1 MKWSNVM
8 LFILLL
14 ITACKSESDETL
26 KVTGTVNNFDK
37 LEELFPGSVK
47 NGSITL
53 FLYEV
58 PISNDAQLVQLDSV
72 TVTAKNNN
80 YTLKGKTNTTGMYD
94 IAINQD
100 GPVIPVINDENN
112 IKVNIDFSNKE
123 RFYSLSGSTAS
134 QQLQDFI
141 VDYSK
146 RGTSINSA
154 LIIIDSLKK
163 LNADDSSLIIATNNK
178 NKALDE
184 LNLFLKKTLSSV
196 SQGTVASFVLG
207 RSAQTLPSSDFQTE
221 MNKLSQ
227 KFPQDPSLQAIR
239 NQYNLQA
246 AEMQRQQQ
254 QRPTSWV
261 GKKAPEFSMPDAN
274 GNEIALSSFK
284 GKYVLVD
291 FWASWC
297 GPCRRENP
305 NLVAAFNQFKS
316 KNFTILGVSLDKTK
330 QDWQEAIKEDGLNWT
345 HISDLAY
352 WNSKAVPTFGF
363 DGIPY
368 NVLIDPQGIIIA
380 ERLRGP
386 DLADKL
392 NEVLK

>member
-1 MKWSNVM
+1 MKWSNLM
-8 LFILLL
+8 LFVLLL
-14 ITACKSESDETL
+14 LTACKSESVKTL
-26 KVTGTVNNFDK
+26 KVSGTVNNFDK

-58 PISNDAQLVQLDSV
+58 PFSNDAQLVQLDSV
-72 TVTAKNNN
+72 TITAKNNA
-80 YTLKGKTNTTGMYD
+80 YTLKGRTNTTGMYD

-141 VDYSK
+141 VDYSR
-146 RGTSINSA
+146 RGNTINTS
-154 LIIIDSLKK
+154 LIAIDSLKK
-163 LNADDSSLIIATNNK
+163 LNADDSSLIIATNTK

-184 LNLFLKKTLSSV
+184 LNVFLKKTLSSV

-207 RSAQTLPSSDFQTE
+207 RSAQTLPPSDFQAE

-227 KFPQDPSLQAIR
+227 KFPEDPSLQSIR
-239 NQYNLQA
+239 NQYNMQA

-254 QRPTSWV
+254 QRPASWV

-274 GNEIALSSFK
+274 GKEIALSSFK

-330 QDWQEAIKEDGLNWT
+330 DAWQEAIKEDGLTWT

-368 NVLIDPQGIIIA
+368 NVLIDPQGTIIA
-380 ERLRGP
+380 EGLRGQG
-386 DLADKL
+386 LVDKL